1 MSSVAY
7 AKCLFCGM
15 TKPVHSKK
23 YPTGALVLGE
33 LVVPPSEFPVIQV
46 RVAMAGP
53 GRGHRATGTGGFP
66 TALEL
71 SMGEALEDPAY
82 GDLAKQMRDRLV
94 EIVKSYIGAGYLDP
108 QELIP

>member
-1 MSSVAY
+1 MSSVPY

-15 TKPVHSKK
+15 TRPIHSRRNPGWFKE
-23 YPTGALVLGE
+23 AWSSS
-33 LVVPPSEFPVIQV
+33 VPPSEFPVIQV
-46 RVAMAGP
+46 RVALAGP

-71 SMGEALEDPAY
+71 SMGEALADDTY
-82 GDLAKQMRDRLV
+82 GHVAKQMRERLV
-94 EIVKSYIGAGYLDP
+94 EIVKDYIRAGILDP